1 MLTIK
6 YHASFK
12 KDYKRIVRRGYNIK
26 LLEDIIIKL
35 ANGEELPEKNKD
47 HALLGDHTGCR
58 ECYITPDWLLIYEI
72 DNEELTLY
80 LTRTGSKEEIA
91 ISKDRKASWVQERK
105 VSGGMVKN
113 IASKLY
119 HADRRRNITAIVAI
133 ALSAMMVVVVL
144 STIMSI
150 KTLTRRN
157 RQMMFG
163 SQAEGAYLISNDVW
177 FELLRDSGYFD
188 EVAFVL
194 YMGTYETDRAEKT
207 GNCLLYTDEKTAGWN
222 FNEVTEGRWPQ
233 KDGEIV
239 VDERFVENY
248 GGDVHV
254 GDVIPIKLV
263 TAEQEVEQDAV
274 VSGICTAND
283 VLDEARVYVSEEF
296 FTSYLSGFNLQ
307 IYCRFENGKYTGEDL
322 ENILQ
327 EAISRECERR
337 GLEPWEVETIAVVNP
352 AAGDKLSV
360 GTMALL
366 GGLISFTVVCA
377 GLMVYT
383 IYYISSV
390 KNVVQYGQLKLIGVT
405 EKQIRSIVRRH
416 ALRQYVTGFPIG
428 CLTGVIFGHVLMP
441 VMASYSG
448 LSGEQALMLKPEYF
462 LYAAAL
468 SFLVVYFGTNKPMRI
483 LSQTPPIHT
492 VGFTDSRKEKI
503 GKVHSVRFTPGRF
516 ARKNIRKRRKKTALV
531 VTSVSI
537 VMLIFV
543 TTMNIIHSMN
553 VDALIAQFNLFADIE
568 IAAGQTLRL
577 MDTGGTGNV
586 EEIPGELRAELDK
599 VSEGM
604 ETVYHYNLYA
614 HSFLYDEDAEKY
626 CEIVLDNAD
635 YQEGLEEDNVEK
647 PRAQAYR
654 EEGKP
659 ILVQQSYR
667 FYDYEQISDFEVFE
681 GEIDME
687 KFESGEYVLAV
698 AFDGSGDTYYHAGD
712 VVRLYDEFP
721 EEIDYTQDENG
732 RYPFFDRLHQK
743 EYTVLAVVSDT
754 YQNQMAWGDKHAG
767 GFEYILPT
775 QLMGSFWKQPELF
788 MVTMNAPDA
797 DTLARVEPEVRA
809 CLEKMGGE
817 DIVSIRSKG
826 TYKEG
831 LERFAM
837 EIGLIGNGLAVLV
850 GVMALVNFLNSTVSG
865 IAERKEE
872 FSTLQAIGMMKR
884 LLIKVLRLEN
894 LYTVLWAVIPG
905 FLIGQVVSAA
915 AINKISETLPYFKW
929 NGTVFPGVL
938 LAVVIML
945 IAMAYPN
952 RRTDVGN
959 RIL

>member
-1 MLTIK
+1 M
-6 YHASFK
+6 
-12 KDYKRIVRRGYNIK
+12 
-26 LLEDIIIKL
+26 
-35 ANGEELPEKNKD
+35 NKD
-47 HALLGDHTGCR
+47 KG
-58 ECYITPDWLLIYEI
+58 
-72 DNEELTLY
+72 
-80 LTRTGSKEEIA
+80 
-91 ISKDRKASWVQERK
+91 ASRMQERK
-105 VSGGMVKN
+105 VSGRMIKN

-119 HADRRRNITAIVAI
+119 HAERRRNITAIVAI

-144 STIMSI
+144 STIISI
-150 KTLTRRN
+150 TTLTRRN

-163 SQAEGAYLISNDVW
+163 SQAEGVYLYCPSMYW
-177 FELLRDSGYFD
+177 PELLRDSGYFD
-188 EVAFVL
+188 EVTYAV
-194 YMGTYETDRAEKT
+194 YMGTYETDMAQET
-207 GNCLLYTDEKTAGWN
+207 GNYFLYTDEKTAGWN
-222 FNEVTEGRWPQ
+222 FNGMTEGRWPQ

-254 GDVIPIKLV
+254 GDVIPIKLK

-274 VSGICTAND
+274 VCGICTANEA
-283 VLDEARVYVSEEF
+283 LDEARVYVSEAF
-296 FTSYLSGFNLQ
+296 FVRDYSGFRLET
-307 IYCRFENGKYTGEDL
+307 YCRFENGKYTGEDL
-322 ENILQ
+322 ENILNEVLFREY
-327 EAISRECERR
+327 EAR
-337 GLEPWEVETIAVVNP
+337 GLVYQKWEPLTAINP
-352 AAGDKLSV
+352 AAGDKLSA
-360 GTMALL
+360 GAMGLL
-366 GGLISFTVVCA
+366 GGLILLTMICA

-416 ALRQYVTGFPIG
+416 ALRQYVTGLPIG

-448 LSGEQALMLKPEYF
+448 LSGEQTLMLKPEYF

-468 SFLVVYFGTNKPMRI
+468 SFIVVYFGTNKPMRI

-503 GKVHSVRFTPGRF
+503 GRVHSVRFTPGRF
-516 ARKNIRKRRKKTALV
+516 ARKNIRKRRKKTMLV

-543 TTMNIIHSMN
+543 MTMNIIHSLN

-568 IAAGQTLRL
+568 IATDQALRL
-577 MDTGGTGNV
+577 MDTGVTGNV

-604 ETVYHYNLYA
+604 DTVYHYNLYA
-614 HSFLYDEDAEKY
+614 HSFLYDEEAEKY
-626 CEIVLDNAD
+626 CEIVLDNAG
-635 YQEGLEEDNVEK
+635 YQEGLEEDNVVK

-654 EEGKP
+654 ETGKP
-659 ILVQQSYR
+659 ILIQHSYR
-667 FYDYEQISDFEVFE
+667 FYDYEQISEFEVFE
-681 GEIDME
+681 GAIDRE
-687 KFESGEYVLAV
+687 KYESGEYVLAV
-698 AFDGSGDTYYHAGD
+698 AMDGYGNTCYHAGD
-712 VVRLYDEFP
+712 VVSLYDEFP
-721 EEIDYTQDENG
+721 AEIDYTQDANG
-732 RYPFFDRLHQK
+732 RYPFFDRLHKK
-743 EYTVLAVVSDT
+743 EYTVLAVVSDA
-754 YQNQMAWGDKHAG
+754 YQNQMAWGDKHTG

-775 QLMGSFWKQPELF
+775 QLMDSFWEQPELF

-797 DTLARVEPEVRA
+797 DTLSKVEPKVRE
-809 CLEKMGGE
+809 CLERMGGE
-817 DIVSIRSKG
+817 DVVSIRSKG
-826 TYKEG
+826 IYKENMD
-831 LERFAM
+831 RFAM

-884 LLIKVLRLEN
+884 LLLKVLRLEN

-905 FLIGQVVSAA
+905 FLIGQLVSAA
-915 AINKISETLPYFKW
+915 AINKISEALPYFKW
-929 NGTVFPGVL
+929 NGAVLPGVL

-945 IAMAYPN
+945 IAMVYPN
-952 RRTDVGN
+952 RRTDVGDLTKN
-959 RIL
+959 T